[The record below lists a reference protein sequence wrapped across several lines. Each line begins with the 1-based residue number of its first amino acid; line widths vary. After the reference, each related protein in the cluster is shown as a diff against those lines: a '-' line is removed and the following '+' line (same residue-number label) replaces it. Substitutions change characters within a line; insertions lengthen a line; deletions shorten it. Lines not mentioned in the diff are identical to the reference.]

1 MAMDLSDIRD
11 CLERRQIAL
20 YFGAVLAA
28 GLLAW
33 LTPDMQALDV
43 LVNPALAFMLY
54 VTFLQVPLAE
64 LGKAL
69 RQLRFVVVLLIANFL
84 VMPLLVFALLGLLPD
99 DALLRLGV
107 LLVLLAPC
115 IDYVVTFAHLGRAD
129 ARSLLACTPV
139 LLLLQMLLLP
149 AYLALAL
156 GRDAALLIHA
166 GPFVHAFVYL
176 IAIPLALAG
185 VSQYLAMRRPAW
197 VRLQQRLSLAPVPAT
212 ALVLFIV
219 VAAVAPQ
226 LGAAW
231 HAVGQVLPV
240 YMLYAVL
247 APVVGWWLARRARL
261 DVPASRAIAF
271 SAATRNSL
279 VVLPL
284 ALAVPGAMPVLP
296 AIVVA
301 QTLVELFA
309 ELVYVRLVGRW
320 GADRPKQ
327 TA

>member
-129 ARSLLACTPV
+129 TRSLLACTPV

-231 HAVGQVLPV
+231 HAVDQVLPV

>member
-1 MAMDLSDIRD
+1 MAMGLSDIRE

-20 YFGAVLAA
+20 YFSAVLVA
-28 GLLAW
+28 GVLAW
-33 LTPDMQALDV
+33 LAPGMQVLDV
-43 LVNPALAFMLY
+43 LVNPALAFMLF
-54 VTFLQVPLAE
+54 VTFLQVPLAQ
-64 LGKAL
+64 LGRAL
-69 RQLRFVVVLLIANFL
+69 KQFRFVAVLLTVNF
-84 VMPLLVFALLGLLPD
+84 VAMPLLVFALLSLLPD
-99 DALLRLGV
+99 DAVLRLGV

-149 AYLALAL
+149 VYLTLAL
-156 GRDAALLIHA
+156 GREAALLIHA
-166 GPFVHAFVYL
+166 GPFLQAFVWL
-176 IAIPLALAG
+176 IAIPLALAAL
-185 VSQYLAMRRPAW
+185 SQYLALRRPTW
-197 VRLQQRLSLAPVPAT
+197 NTLQQRLGLAPVPAT

-231 HAVGQVLPV
+231 HAVVQVLPV
-240 YMLYAVL
+240 YGLYAVL
-247 APVVGWWLARRARL
+247 APLGGWWLARRARL
-261 DVPASRAIAF
+261 DAPAGRAIAF

-296 AIVVA
+296 AIIVA
-301 QTLVELFA
+301 QTLVELLA
-309 ELVYVRLVGRW
+309 ELAYVRLVGRW
-320 GADRPKQ
+320 GAQRPKQ
-327 TA
+327 IA